1 MSGYIH
7 CVRVCALH
15 GRHCSE
21 EDYEVLQDEE
31 LVAWWREVKD
41 VGFPGYN
48 WGDLYEIDDVPELQ
62 FALTT
67 IMWTCGPQ
75 SSALSQSMCDAYAF
89 PPNRPT
95 AIRGK
100 PHKRGVIGGGWY
112 RLRSF
117 DLTRGA

>member
-1 MSGYIH
+1 MSERESSNGR
-7 CVRVCALH
+7 VR
-15 GRHCSE
+15 
-21 EDYEVLQDEE
+21 DPD
-31 LVAWWREVKD
+31 D
-41 VGFPGYN
+41 

-75 SSALSQSMCDAYAF
+75 SSALSRSMYDAYAF

-100 PHKRGVIGGGWY
+100 PHKRGVIGGAAVAGCD
-112 RLRSF
+112 F
-117 DLTRGA
+117 D